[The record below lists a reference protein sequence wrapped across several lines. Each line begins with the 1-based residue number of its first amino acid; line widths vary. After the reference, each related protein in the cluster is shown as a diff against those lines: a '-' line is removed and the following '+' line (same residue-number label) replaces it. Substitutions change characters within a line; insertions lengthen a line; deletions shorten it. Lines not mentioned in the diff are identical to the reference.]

1 MNGKGYCIFADGK
14 EYVEQ
19 AYLCALSILASNNSY
34 PVSLI
39 TNYPVPDRFYNIF
52 DNIIAIPWYKEDNT
66 RLKIENRWK
75 IYHAT
80 PYEQTIVLD
89 SDVLVLQNLDY
100 AWNLLENYYVY
111 YPTRV
116 YTYRSELIKSDYYR
130 KAFTANELPN
140 FYNCLHYFKKSDRAK
155 EFFSWVEIITNNW
168 ELFYGHFCA
177 EYYPK
182 QPSMDVT
189 TAIAAK
195 IMDCDTAIS
204 NNSSDIIE
212 IVHMKSQIQNWKMPT
227 SRWQDRVGVYLNE
240 NLQLK
245 IGNYQQNTVFHY
257 TENDFVTQDKIRKY
271 EKCLQI

>member
-1 MNGKGYCIFADGK
+1 MKQRGYCIFADGDR
-14 EYVEQ
+14 YVEQ
-19 AYLCALSILASNNSY
+19 AYLCALSISATCNSY

-39 TNYPVPDRFYNIF
+39 TNDSVSKKYRQIF
-52 DNIIAIPWYKEDNT
+52 DEIVEIPWYKRDNT
-66 RLKIENRWK
+66 LLKTENRWK

-80 PYEQTIVLD
+80 PYEETVVID
-89 SDVLVLQNLDY
+89 SDVLFLQNLDY
-100 AWNLLENYYVY
+100 AWNLFENYDIY

-116 YTYRSELIKSDYYR
+116 FTYRSELVESDYYR
-130 KAFTANELPN
+130 KSFTANDLPN
-140 FYNCLHYFKKSDRAK
+140 FYNCLHYFKKSERAK
-155 EFFSWVEIITNNW
+155 EFFSWVECISNNW

-195 IMDCDTAIS
+195 IMDCDTEIS
-204 NNSSDIIE
+204 NNSSDIVE

-227 SRWQDRVGVYLNE
+227 SRWQDKVGVYLNE
-240 NLQLK
+240 DLQLK
-245 IGNYQQNTVFHY
+245 IGNHQQNTVFHY
-257 TENDFVTQDKIRKY
+257 TEKDFVTEDKIRKY